1 MKPNKGGYWKIT
13 REKLLKKYQNLSLK
27 DLDYKEGEEKVMLE
41 VLSLKLGKS
50 SQELLNLI
58 ITL

>member
-1 MKPNKGGYWKIT
+1 MKANKGGYWK
-13 REKLLKKYQNLSLK
+13 EKLLKKFDNISRR
-27 DLDYKEGEEKVMLE
+27 DLDYKEGEETVMLE

-50 SQELLNLI
+50 KQEVLSLI

>member
-1 MKPNKGGYWKIT
+1 MKANKGGYWK
-13 REKLLKKYQNLSLK
+13 EKLLKKFENLSHK
-27 DLDYKEGEEKVMLE
+27 DLNFKEGEEKVMLE

-50 SQELLNLI
+50 NKELLNLI

>member
-1 MKPNKGGYWKIT
+1 MKPNKGGYWK
-13 REKLLKKYQNLSLK
+13 EKLLKKFENLSRG
-27 DLDYKEGEEKVMLE
+27 DLDFKLGEEKAMLE

-50 SQELLNLI
+50 NQELLNLI